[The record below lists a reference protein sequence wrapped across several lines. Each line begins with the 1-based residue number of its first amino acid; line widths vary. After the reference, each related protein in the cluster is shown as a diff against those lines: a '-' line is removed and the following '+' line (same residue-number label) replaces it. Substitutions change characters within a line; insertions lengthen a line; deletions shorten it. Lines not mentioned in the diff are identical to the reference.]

1 MHKRLRPHVWS
12 YVKKVS
18 IHGLSKPKAHEHDF
32 FPSSLFCL
40 RATDMSFALLFFFN
54 KKIKDVSIILANNM
68 SSNIVL
74 ILITSS
80 G

>member
-1 MHKRLRPHVWS
+1 
-12 YVKKVS
+12 
-18 IHGLSKPKAHEHDF
+18 
-32 FPSSLFCL
+32 L